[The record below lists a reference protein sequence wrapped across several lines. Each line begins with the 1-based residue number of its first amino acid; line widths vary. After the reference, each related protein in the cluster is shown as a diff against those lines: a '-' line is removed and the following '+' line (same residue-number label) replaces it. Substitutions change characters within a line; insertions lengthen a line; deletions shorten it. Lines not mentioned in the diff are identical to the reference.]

1 MRQQRRTGDKPHRA
15 SSRRS
20 GGGDQLNQ
28 VLLAAAETL
37 NEWRSLHPRRRPGR
51 AVSWLVPSWPSG
63 LLLSRYGQRLA
74 EGLVADRV
82 LREHARARV
91 GLSLLTQ
98 DDRTTLF
105 ELSQAAAVSMSGD
118 SDDDISGSGHSE
130 RAVASMSRQL
140 IARAL
145 LDPND
150 ATAATGASL
159 FRRLPVG
166 STGMPSQQNSEPSG
180 AGVTAGLQSESAA
193 APRAGQ
199 GRLPRQRQD
208 SDSRELRRLVGTSA
222 KELTRAR
229 AELSSAQAE
238 VEALKATL
246 VRLTQERDQA
256 RANLPSRQQRQ
267 RLENA
272 IQLAADL
279 RKARKQ
285 LSDLREERVAQKR
298 AHSAQVGEL
307 EDAVAAA
314 QAERDKATDARHRL
328 EDRLGDLPGRAHYL
342 QNLLKGRISR
352 LEADLEDLPRNQAR
366 TRLAREVTQ
375 LRELSEHLDRVL
387 PATGVDSDPQIG
399 TGAAQVATHEA
410 AGAQSVDRAEYR
422 PVAYASAD
430 RGLRVE
436 VLGGGHEIGGSA
448 VLVEAGSTRILVDAG
463 VRPNADSPRLAAP
476 PRIARAQEG
485 RLDAVVVTHGHND
498 HAGFVPKVIADQPR
512 AATICTPATAA
523 LMPEMW
529 ADAKRVMEQQ
539 ANDMAEYGWL
549 APLYGEPEVEAAE
562 KSLRPLTYGRPHN
575 IKDLTIQLFD
585 AGHILGAAGVVITAG
600 DQRAVIT
607 GDIYNLPQLSVGSAQ
622 LPPKLAREADLLVIE
637 STYCDRRHRD
647 RALQIQDFV
656 RAIAE
661 VVGGGGRVLI
671 PAFGLGRAQEVA
683 LMLRQQLPDV
693 PVLVDGL
700 ARAISDI
707 YEREAHL
714 DIFGGNVQRVDNRQ
728 RSRLMQ
734 TFQTGVVITTSGM
747 LTGGF
752 AVPWAQQILPDPHSA
767 LFVCGYQD
775 EESAGRALQ
784 RLAERDDPT
793 VPATLPLQTQD
804 GPVAV
809 PVAARVET
817 YSLSA
822 HADRDGL
829 TEIIDELAP
838 ARTMLVHGLGREQKK
853 FRETL
858 ERARGRRTVRND
870 LPWSGL
876 A

>member
-1 MRQQRRTGDKPHRA
+1 VSGHTDIG
-15 SSRRS
+15 SSES
-20 GGGDQLNQ
+20 GESD
-28 VLLAAAETL
+28 
-37 NEWRSLHPRRRPGR
+37 R
-51 AVSWLVPSWPSG
+51 AVVSV
-63 LLLSRYGQRLA
+63 SRP
-74 EGLVADRV
+74 
-82 LREHARARV
+82 
-91 GLSLLTQ
+91 
-98 DDRTTLF
+98 
-105 ELSQAAAVSMSGD
+105 
-118 SDDDISGSGHSE
+118 
-130 RAVASMSRQL
+130 L

-145 LDPND
+145 VDPSD
-150 ATAATGASL
+150 VTAATGAKL
-159 FRRLPVG
+159 FRQLAVG
-166 STGMPSQQNSEPSG
+166 STDVLSQPNSEASG
-180 AGVTAGLQSESAA
+180 AGVAAGLQSESGAA
-193 APRAGQ
+193 TGDDQ
-199 GRLPRQRQD
+199 ERLPRQRQD
-208 SDSRELRRLVGTSA
+208 SDSRELRRLVGTSK

-238 VEALKATL
+238 VDALRATL

-272 IQLAADL
+272 TQLATDL
-279 RKARKQ
+279 RKVRKQ
-285 LSDLREERVAQKR
+285 LSDLREERVAQTR
-298 AHSAQVGEL
+298 AHTAQVGEL
-307 EDAVAAA
+307 EDSVAAA

-352 LEADLEDLPRNQAR
+352 LEAELQELPQNQAR

-387 PATGVDSDPQIG
+387 PAAGVDSDPQIG
-399 TGAAQVATHEA
+399 SGAAPVAIDGATS
-410 AGAQSVDRAEYR
+410 AQSFDRAEYR

-430 RGLRVE
+430 RSLRVE

-476 PRIARAQEG
+476 PHIARAQEG

-562 KSLRPLTYGRPHN
+562 KSLRPLAYGRPHN

-607 GDIYNLPQLSVGSAQ
+607 GDIYNLPQLSVGKAQ

-683 LMLRQQLPDV
+683 LMLREQLPDV

-728 RSRLMQ
+728 RSRLMH
-734 TFQTGVVITTSGM
+734 TFQAGVVITTSGM

-793 VPATLPLQTQD
+793 VPATLPLQTQG

-858 ERARGRRTVRND
+858 ERAHGRRTVRND

>member
-1 MRQQRRTGDKPHRA
+1 MREQRGVGGQPPRR

-20 GGGDQLNQ
+20 GGGDPLNR

-37 NEWRSLHPRRRPGR
+37 NEWRSLHPARRPGR

-63 LLLSRYGQRLA
+63 LLLAQYGQRLA
-74 EGLVADRV
+74 AGLVADRV
-82 LREHARARV
+82 LREHVRARV
-91 GLSLLTQ
+91 GLAGLTQ
-98 DDRTTLF
+98 ED
-105 ELSQAAAVSMSGD
+105 EAAIDEHSRMAT
-118 SDDDISGSGHSE
+118 ISVSGHSDTGSSE
-130 RAVASMSRQL
+130 SGESKRAVIGVSRPL

-145 LDPND
+145 IDPND
-150 ATAATGASL
+150 AIAATAARL
-159 FRRLPVG
+159 FRQLPVG
-166 STGMPSQQNSEPSG
+166 STAVLSQPSHKATDGGVVVGARSEPG
-180 AGVTAGLQSESAA
+180 TSAMDDL
-193 APRAGQ
+193 

-208 SDSRELRRLVGTSA
+208 PDFRELRRASNAELV
-222 KELTRAR
+222 RAR
-229 AELSSAQAE
+229 AELSRAQTE
-238 VEALKATL
+238 VEALRVAL

-256 RANLPSRQQRQ
+256 RAGLPSRKQRQ

-272 IQLAADL
+272 TQLAADL

-285 LSDLREERVAQKR
+285 LSDLREDRMALVR
-298 AHSAQVGEL
+298 AHAAQVREL
-307 EDAVAAA
+307 ESAVAAA
-314 QAERDKATDARHRL
+314 QAERDKATDARHRQ

-352 LEADLEDLPRNQAR
+352 LEAELHDLPRNQAR
-366 TRLAREVTQ
+366 TRLEREVVQ

-387 PATGVDSDPQIG
+387 PATGVDSDSQAGSGAAPAAADG
-399 TGAAQVATHEA
+399 ATGAPA
-410 AGAQSVDRAEYR
+410 ADRADYR

-448 VLVEAGSTRILVDAG
+448 VLVEAGGTRILVDAG

-476 PRIARAQEG
+476 PHIARVQEG

-529 ADAKRVMEQQ
+529 ADARRVMEQQ

-575 IKDLTIQLFD
+575 IGDLTIQLFD

-607 GDIYNLPQLSVGSAQ
+607 GDIYNLPQLSVGKAQ
-622 LPPKLAREADLLVIE
+622 LPPRLAREADLLVIE
-637 STYCDRRHRD
+637 STYCDRRHHNRSM
-647 RALQIQDFV
+647 QIQHFV

-683 LMLRQQLPDV
+683 FMLREQLPDV

-714 DIFGGNVQRVDNRQ
+714 DIFGGNVHRVDNRQ
-728 RSRLMQ
+728 RSRLMH

-793 VPATLPLQTQD
+793 APATLPLHTQA

-829 TEIIDELAP
+829 AEIIDELAP
-838 ARTMLVHGLGREQKK
+838 ARTMLVHGLVREQKK

-858 ERARGRRTVRND
+858 ERAHGRRTVRND